1 MKTEYILTRCI
12 VTIGLVTGSIHAHA
26 YNYNLDG
33 DIKNLLAEGTA
44 LSQKYQSA
52 RQDMQA
58 IKQNKQALD
67 QTKHDLAVQQSAYDK
82 IAASHGK
89 DIATQNSNIDSLKKQ
104 CNDYDD
110 GDNTPGN
117 VNRCNDKIEKIN
129 VASKNMRSENQRL
142 MAQNQVLES
151 RTADF
156 NRRVMIWNHDQMLA
170 VSLYNNYSI
179 RLNAWLNRAYAFM
192 NTSDF
197 QNNIPWAHASK
208 RCASDTSNSVTAPE
222 QELSDE
228 SRHALDCLRY
238 VEDARKAYYKNA
250 P

>member
-1 MKTEYILTRCI
+1 
-12 VTIGLVTGSIHAHA
+12 
-26 YNYNLDG
+26 
-33 DIKNLLAEGTA
+33 
-44 LSQKYQSA
+44 
-52 RQDMQA
+52 
-58 IKQNKQALD
+58 
-67 QTKHDLAVQQSAYDK
+67 
-82 IAASHGK
+82 
-89 DIATQNSNIDSLKKQ
+89 
-104 CNDYDD
+104 
-110 GDNTPGN
+110 
-117 VNRCNDKIEKIN
+117 
-129 VASKNMRSENQRL
+129 
-142 MAQNQVLES
+142 
-151 RTADF
+151 
-156 NRRVMIWNHDQMLA
+156 MIWNHDQMLA
-170 VSLYNNYSI
+170 VSLFNNYSI